1 MTDFRLFETMRV
13 SEAGDV
19 YLLERHLERLRISAR
34 YFSFKYDSSKL
45 RDAVLGSIPQTGPNR
60 IRLTL
65 SREGAAHVDF
75 APLPT
80 TSPERLRLSGVRV
93 NSSDPLLLHKT
104 TNRRIYEEA
113 RSALDENTDVILIN
127 ERGQIT
133 ETTIANIAVLRAGV
147 WITPPVSC
155 GLLPGVMRAE
165 LLSRGEIVEDVVAA
179 DQLWPGEAIRCF
191 NALRGSWF
199 GTVEAPT

>member
-13 SEAGDV
+13 SEARDV

-45 RDAVLGSIPQTGPNR
+45 RDAVLGSIPQTGKPAR
-60 IRLTL
+60 LRLTL
-65 SREGAAHVDF
+65 SREGHADVDF

-80 TSPERLRLSGVRV
+80 NSPERLRLSGVSV

-133 ETTIANIAVLRAGV
+133 ETTIANIAVLRGGV
-147 WITPPVSC
+147 WITPPV
-155 GLLPGVMRAE
+155 
-165 LLSRGEIVEDVVAA
+165 
-179 DQLWPGEAIRCF
+179 
-191 NALRGSWF
+191 
-199 GTVEAPT
+199 